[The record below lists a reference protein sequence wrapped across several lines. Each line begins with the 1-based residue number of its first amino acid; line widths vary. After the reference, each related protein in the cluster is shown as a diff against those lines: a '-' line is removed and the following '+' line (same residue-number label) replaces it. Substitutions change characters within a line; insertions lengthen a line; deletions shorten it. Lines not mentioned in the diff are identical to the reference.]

1 MNRGANTYHLKIS
14 TSSLNPHELFKINQG
29 ISVSERSGLV
39 RLIMEEIPSERGC
52 EVVHS
57 VFVLYRSRL
66 LETTVMLLMDIARA
80 ANMGCSCRKNAGRN
94 SNG

>member
-1 MNRGANTYHLKIS
+1 
-14 TSSLNPHELFKINQG
+14 
-29 ISVSERSGLV
+29 
-39 RLIMEEIPSERGC
+39 MEEIPSERGC
-52 EVVHS
+52 KVVHS

-66 LETTVMLLMDIARA
+66 LETTVMLLMAMARA

>member
-1 MNRGANTYHLKIS
+1 MNRGVFTIWKYPPPRS
-14 TSSLNPHELFKINQG
+14 TLMNYSKSIRVFLYR
-29 ISVSERSGLV
+29 SVADLSA
-39 RLIMEEIPSERGC
+39 LIMEEIPSERGC